1 MLRVYLRNILMTNEK
16 NIITI
21 NKIFLKMKNKI
32 IFEDLSLSF
41 SSKGISV
48 ILGPNGS
55 GKTILTKLILGL
67 QKTDK
72 GIIKILNKR
81 KLKFGY
87 TPQKTILLRRNVFD
101 NVAFPLVMDGY
112 NKNEIFEKVNLYL
125 KKFDIDKFKKLSA
138 RNLSGG
144 LAQFIS
150 FVRSIVT
157 EPDILILDEPFSNL
171 DANLKNKI
179 ENYLINHKYKTKI
192 ILITHDLFQAQ
203 RLADEIILMDSGSM
217 VSKSINKKLISSQN
231 VKVKAFL
238 NRNYL

>member
-1 MLRVYLRNILMTNEK
+1 MTNQK
-16 NIITI
+16 YIITI
-21 NKIFLKMKNKI
+21 DQIFLKIKNKT
-32 IFEDLSLSF
+32 IFDNLSLSF
-41 SSKGISV
+41 SSKGITV

-72 GIIKILNKR
+72 GIIKILNK
-81 KLKFGY
+81 KNLKFGY

-101 NVAFPLVMDGY
+101 NIAFPLVMDGL
-112 NKNEIFEKVNLYL
+112 NKNQIFEKVNLYL
-125 KKFDIDKFKKLSA
+125 KRFGIDKFKKTSA

-150 FVRSIVT
+150 FVRSVIT

-179 ENYLINHKYKTKI
+179 ENYLINHRLKRKI
-192 ILITHDLFQAQ
+192 ILVTHDLFQAQ
-203 RLADEIILMDSGSM
+203 RLADEIILMDSGSI
-217 VSKSINKKLISSQN
+217 VSKLINSKLINSKN
-231 VKVKAFL
+231 KTIKAFL

>member
-1 MLRVYLRNILMTNEK
+1 MVYLLNILMTNQK
-16 NIITI
+16 NIII
-21 NKIFLKMKNKI
+21 LNQIFLQIKNKKIFDN
-32 IFEDLSLSF
+32 LSLSF
-41 SSKGISV
+41 SSKGITV

-55 GKTILTKLILGL
+55 GKTILIKLILGL
-67 QKTDK
+67 QKTNK
-72 GIIKILNKR
+72 GEIKIVNK
-81 KLKFGY
+81 KNIKFGY

-101 NVAFPLVMDGY
+101 NIAFPLAMEGC
-112 NKNEIFEKVNLYL
+112 NKNEIFERVNLYL
-125 KKFDIDKFKKLSA
+125 KKFDIDKFKKNSA
-138 RNLSGG
+138 RKLSGG

-150 FVRSIVT
+150 FVRSVIT

-179 ENYLINHKYKTKI
+179 ENYLINHRLKRKI
-192 ILITHDLFQAQ
+192 ILVTHDLFQAQ

-217 VSKSINKKLISSQN
+217 VSKSINKKLINSKN

>member
-1 MLRVYLRNILMTNEK
+1 MTNEK

-32 IFEDLSLSF
+32 IFENLSLSF

>member
-1 MLRVYLRNILMTNEK
+1 MTNQK
-16 NIITI
+16 NIITLDQI
-21 NKIFLKMKNKI
+21 FLQIKNKKIFEN
-32 IFEDLSLSF
+32 LSLSF
-41 SSKGISV
+41 SSRGITV

-55 GKTILTKLILGL
+55 GKTILIKLILGL

-72 GIIKILNKR
+72 GEIKIINK
-81 KLKFGY
+81 KNIKFGY

-101 NVAFPLVMDGY
+101 NVAFPLAMNGCK
-112 NKNEIFEKVNLYL
+112 KNEIFERVNLYL
-125 KKFDIDKFKKLSA
+125 KRFNIEKIKKNSA

-144 LAQFIS
+144 LAQFVS
-150 FVRSIVT
+150 FVRSVVT

-179 ENYLINHKYKTKI
+179 ENYLINHKLNRKI
-192 ILITHDLFQAQ
+192 ILVTHDLFQAQ

-217 VSKSINKKLISSQN
+217 VSKSINKKLINSKN

>member
-1 MLRVYLRNILMTNEK
+1 MIDEE

-21 NKIFLKMKNKI
+21 DHIFLKIKNKK
-32 IFEDLSLSF
+32 IFENLSLRF
-41 SSKGISV
+41 SSKGITV

-67 QKTDK
+67 QKTDR
-72 GIIKILNKR
+72 GFIKITNEKNV
-81 KLKFGY
+81 KFGY

-101 NVAFPLVMDGY
+101 NIAFPLVMNGC
-112 NKNEIFEKVNLYL
+112 KKKEIFEKVNLYL
-125 KKFDIDKFKKLSA
+125 ERFDIYKFKKHSA

-150 FVRSIVT
+150 FVRSVIT

-179 ENYLINHKYKTKI
+179 ENYLINHKSERKI
-192 ILITHDLFQAQ
+192 ILVTHDIFQAQ
-203 RLADEIILMDSGSM
+203 RLADEIILMDSGNM
-217 VSKSINKKLISSQN
+217 VSKSINKKLINSKN
-231 VKVKAFL
+231 IKIKAFL
-238 NRNYL
+238 NRNYF

>member
-1 MLRVYLRNILMTNEK
+1 MEYLLNILMINEK
-16 NIITI
+16 NIIII
-21 NKIFLKMKNKI
+21 NQIFLKLKNKK
-32 IFEDLSLSF
+32 IFENLSLSF

-55 GKTILTKLILGL
+55 GKTILTKIILGL
-67 QKTDK
+67 QKIDK
-72 GIIKILNKR
+72 GFIKIVSKKN
-81 KLKFGY
+81 LKFGY

-101 NVAFPLVMDGY
+101 NIAFPLIMDGHK
-112 NKNEIFEKVNLYL
+112 KNEVLKKVNFYL
-125 KKFDIDKFKKLSA
+125 ESFDIDKFKTFSA

-144 LAQFIS
+144 LGQFVS

-171 DANLKNKI
+171 DSNLKNKI
-179 ENYLINHKYKTKI
+179 ENYLIEHKTNRKI
-192 ILITHDLFQAQ
+192 ILVTHDLFQAQ

-217 VSKSINKKLISSQN
+217 VSKSINKKLLNSKNSKIQG
-231 VKVKAFL
+231 FL

>member
-1 MLRVYLRNILMTNEK
+1 MTNQK

-21 NKIFLKMKNKI
+21 DQIFLKIKNKK
-32 IFEDLSLSF
+32 IFENLSLSF
-41 SSKGISV
+41 SSKGITV

-72 GIIKILNKR
+72 GEIKIANK
-81 KLKFGY
+81 KNIKFGY

-101 NVAFPLVMDGY
+101 NIAFPLAMDGC
-112 NKNEIFEKVNLYL
+112 NKNEIFERVNLYL
-125 KKFDIDKFKKLSA
+125 KKFDIDKFKKSSA
-138 RNLSGG
+138 RKLSGG
-144 LAQFIS
+144 LAQFVS
-150 FVRSIVT
+150 FVRSVVT

-171 DANLKNKI
+171 DASLKNKI
-179 ENYLINHKYKTKI
+179 ENYLINHKLKRKI
-192 ILITHDLFQAQ
+192 ILVTHDLFQAQ

-217 VSKSINKKLISSQN
+217 VSKSINKKLIKSKN

>member
-1 MLRVYLRNILMTNEK
+1 MTNQK

-21 NKIFLKMKNKI
+21 DQIFFKIKNKKIFEN
-32 IFEDLSLSF
+32 LSLSF
-41 SSKGISV
+41 SSKGITV

-67 QKTDK
+67 QKIDK
-72 GIIKILNKR
+72 GEIKIANK
-81 KLKFGY
+81 KNIKFGY
-87 TPQKTILLRRNVFD
+87 TPQKTILLRRNVFE
-101 NVAFPLVMDGY
+101 NIAFPLAMEGC
-112 NKNEIFEKVNLYL
+112 NKNEIFERVNLYL
-125 KKFDIDKFKKLSA
+125 KKFDIDKFKKNSA
-138 RNLSGG
+138 RKLSGG

-150 FVRSIVT
+150 FVRSVII

-179 ENYLINHKYKTKI
+179 ENYLINHRLKRKI
-192 ILITHDLFQAQ
+192 ILVTHDLFQAQ

-217 VSKSINKKLISSQN
+217 VSKSINKKLINSKN
-231 VKVKAFL
+231 VNVKAFL

>member
-1 MLRVYLRNILMTNEK
+1 MTNQK

-21 NKIFLKMKNKI
+21 DQIFLKIKNKK
-32 IFEDLSLSF
+32 IFENLSLSF
-41 SSKGISV
+41 SSKGITV

-72 GIIKILNKR
+72 GEIKIANK
-81 KLKFGY
+81 KNIKFGY

-101 NVAFPLVMDGY
+101 NIAFPLAMEGC
-112 NKNEIFEKVNLYL
+112 NKNEIFERVNLYL
-125 KKFDIDKFKKLSA
+125 KKFDIDKFKKNSA
-138 RNLSGG
+138 RKLSGG

-150 FVRSIVT
+150 FVRSVIT

-179 ENYLINHKYKTKI
+179 ENYLINHRLKRKI
-192 ILITHDLFQAQ
+192 ILVTHDLFQAQ
-203 RLADEIILMDSGSM
+203 RLADEIILMDTGSM
-217 VSKSINKKLISSQN
+217 VSKSINKKLINSKN

>member
-1 MLRVYLRNILMTNEK
+1 MTNEK
-16 NIITI
+16 NIITLSQ
-21 NKIFLKMKNKI
+21 IFLKIKNKK
-32 IFEDLSLSF
+32 IFENLSLSF
-41 SSKGISV
+41 SSKGITV

-72 GIIKILNKR
+72 GEIKIANK
-81 KLKFGY
+81 KNIKFGY

-101 NVAFPLVMDGY
+101 NIAFPLAMDGC
-112 NKNEIFEKVNLYL
+112 NTNEIFERVNLYL
-125 KKFDIDKFKKLSA
+125 KKFDIYKFKKNSA
-138 RNLSGG
+138 RKLSGG
-144 LAQFIS
+144 LAQFVS
-150 FVRSIVT
+150 FVRSVVT

-179 ENYLINHKYKTKI
+179 ENYLINHKFKKKI
-192 ILITHDLFQAQ
+192 ILVTHDLFQAQ

-217 VSKSINKKLISSQN
+217 VSKSINKKLINSKN
-231 VKVKAFL
+231 VKIKAFL

>member
-1 MLRVYLRNILMTNEK
+1 MVYLLNILMTNTK

-21 NKIFLKMKNKI
+21 DQIFLKIKNKK
-32 IFEDLSLSF
+32 IFENLSLSF
-41 SSKGISV
+41 SSKGITV

-72 GIIKILNKR
+72 GEIKIANK
-81 KLKFGY
+81 KNIKFGY

-101 NVAFPLVMDGY
+101 NIAFPLAMEGC

-125 KKFDIDKFKKLSA
+125 KKFDIDKLKKNSA
-138 RNLSGG
+138 RKLSGG

-150 FVRSIVT
+150 FVRSVIT

-179 ENYLINHKYKTKI
+179 ENYLINHRLKRKI
-192 ILITHDLFQAQ
+192 ILVTHDLFQAQ

-217 VSKSINKKLISSQN
+217 VSKSINKKLINSKN
-231 VKVKAFL
+231 LKIKAFL

>member
-1 MLRVYLRNILMTNEK
+1 MTNQK
-16 NIITI
+16 NIITL
-21 NKIFLKMKNKI
+21 NQIFLKIKNKK
-32 IFEDLSLSF
+32 IFENLSLSF
-41 SSKGISV
+41 SSKGITV

-72 GIIKILNKR
+72 GEIKIANK
-81 KLKFGY
+81 KNIKFGY

-101 NVAFPLVMDGY
+101 NIAFPLAMEGC
-112 NKNEIFEKVNLYL
+112 NKNEIFERVNLYL
-125 KKFDIDKFKKLSA
+125 KKFDIDKFKKNSA
-138 RNLSGG
+138 RKLSGG

-150 FVRSIVT
+150 FVRSVIT

-171 DANLKNKI
+171 DASLKNKI
-179 ENYLINHKYKTKI
+179 ENYLIKHRLRRKI
-192 ILITHDLFQAQ
+192 ILVTHDLFQAQ

-217 VSKSINKKLISSQN
+217 VSKSINKKLINSKN